1 MNETIIA
8 DFREKFCRKS
18 GGGSQSWSSVVVSLE
33 LIRSFNFQRITQLIK
48 FPPVNTDVLPVS
60 NVCEEDPCGV
70 LISQLVLKIMQHS
83 VQLNSSILNTSV
95 GIEYEAVETS
105 SINVVD
111 QCGS

>member
-1 MNETIIA
+1 M
-8 DFREKFCRKS
+8 
-18 GGGSQSWSSVVVSLE
+18 VVSSSE
-33 LIRSFNFQRITQLIK
+33 SRVNPVIQFSKKNNHSVDK
-48 FPPVNTDVLPVS
+48 VPPVNTDVLPVS